1 MGKSSKDKRDAYY
14 RLAKEQSYRAR
25 SAFKLLHLA
34 TIFPILPNPPTAPT
48 FALDL
53 CAAPGSWSQVLSQR
67 LHPDSKILA
76 LDLQP
81 ISPIPGV
88 IAKQADITHPSTV
101 KLIADVFGGNKAKLV
116 VCDGAPD
123 VMGLHDMDAYIQEEL
138 LLSALQLAKMVMD
151 DGATFVAKIFRGQGE
166 LERGIWERMCGE
178 GCFDRVTIAKPR
190 SSRASSLE
198 AFLVAEGWNGK
209 RPEGMPNGPEWD
221 FVACGDLADWDSDA
235 TFVLE
240 EGREVK
246 DPVQSPVA
254 PPYKKAIERRRLL
267 GGQASSIDPEKKREI
282 LGV

>member
-1 MGKSSKDKRDAYY
+1 M
-14 RLAKEQSYRAR
+14 
-25 SAFKLLHLA
+25 
-34 TIFPILPNPPTAPT
+34 I
-48 FALDL
+48 
-53 CAAPGSWSQVLSQR
+53 
-67 LHPDSKILA
+67 
-76 LDLQP
+76 
-81 ISPIPGV
+81 
-88 IAKQADITHPSTV
+88 
-101 KLIADVFGGNKAKLV
+101 
-116 VCDGAPD
+116 CDGAPD

-138 LLSALQLAKMVMD
+138 LLSALSLAKMVMD

-209 RPEGMPNGPEWD
+209 RPAGMANGPEWD
-221 FVACGDLADWDSDA
+221 FVACGDLTDWDSDA

-267 GGQASSIDPEKKREI
+267 GGQASSINPEKKREI